1 MAHSTTE
8 TPAENVQAKD
18 QFSIGHQ
25 LNGQK
30 DYNVWATMI
39 LDTLE
44 LYELAKPVYDST
56 GCLQSVTFEDKNI
69 KKRNYSVWSARRMSK
84 ILNFLVSSGNTFTP
98 LMLASH
104 FLACIRE

>member
-1 MAHSTTE
+1 MAHSTPE
-8 TPAENVQAKD
+8 TPAENLQAKD

-69 KKRNYSVWSARRMSK
+69 KTKLYITRNLSVERK
-84 ILNFLVSSGNTFTP
+84 KDV
-98 LMLASH
+98 
-104 FLACIRE
+104 